1 MYRRHERLCLHDLLR
16 NVNMVRFELITEQ
29 ELDLDREFKC
39 CSVPPKLSAGIEV
52 ISSYNLYQ
60 KFSPFTLIKR
70 EKILAAKPG
79 ISIICRLWPT
89 LF

>member
-52 ISSYNLYQ
+52 ISSMNLYQ
-60 KFSPFTLIKR
+60 QFLLLLFLGEKRSLLPSLHQQHLSPM
-70 EKILAAKPG
+70 AKY
-79 ISIICRLWPT
+79 
-89 LF
+89 